1 MSVIRIQQQNPWWV
15 PIATGVLDKVLAPIV
30 TNAIEDQKQRNKNR
44 KENVYNAEVQKE
56 IDNIISGGQSD
67 GQVGSILQ
75 SGGLP
80 EPEGYNDN
88 PWAQAFH
95 KTNSPLANF
104 DNNTA
109 GITPFTAFSGSA
121 QQRRTPTM
129 AEIAQVYNQVRGN
142 PRFSGVNPEF
152 IDNSMKNAITMA
164 EAQRVLDARN
174 GYVKQY
180 GDAQNWDERMNIL
193 TQANIDGIANDN
205 LYKTA
210 TDYAKFRQPS
220 KQPYT
225 QNTGATTRYG
235 SFDPTTGTWTQAG
248 EYTNTLTPQQVMAGE
263 QWNRTHEASRIDAD
277 RNYNA
282 NRIDADRKYE
292 LDKKGIPTITTY
304 PDGRRIATYRDG
316 SEIELTPGVVGLSL
330 VEAQKVQGLET
341 RRKEL
346 AQQLNI
352 LAGALEKATTKEQH
366 DAIVNEMNKVRGQIN
381 EVDNEINSMYEAK
394 LNPRQKA
401 TIGLGTGSDIGWNM
415 VGGQG
420 NWSISSEYGKMRTQ
434 PDGSKKAHLGRDY
447 AITKGSEILA
457 PDIGTHLKVINVSK
471 QADGYGNYATLRGQ
485 INGHTVQF
493 LIAHMQDGVNVK
505 QGDTLYAG
513 DLIGFVG
520 NTGNARGKNG
530 GYHMHL
536 ECRVDGKLVDPA
548 KVQDMITSFIPTQT
562 TATTMGQQPPKQPQ
576 AQPAGNTSNGTQPEA
591 TTNAQPAQAQET
603 EANLNTNV
611 SLMPPPL
618 NGDPQTI
625 TNTPAGAPVANN
637 HNGVWDTISNLVG
650 ASAAEA
656 NELPQQ
662 RSLSTFPSSDNPFS
676 DRISN
681 TEWQQGLQRAETEK
695 TNGRLALKPTNPF
708 PDRLS
713 DFEWQTA
720 WQTAQADKSAMD
732 AEDNS
737 EAQRTGMRNLV
748 YRMPKNPIPNKI
760 SNAEWTNVWHNAD
773 FELSGKQWEY
783 EERFPNNPFPDKI
796 TSQEWANA
804 WMNRPGNIKLL
815 GMDAENQTAQEEP
828 HSDYNPM
835 DIDPTPTSG
844 GRAKV
849 RQRSAKAPVQKPLQ
863 LDSKGRTNYAAL
875 KDTIDTAA
883 SNNGIDPELIQ
894 AIIKIESDWKPN
906 ARSNK
911 GAKGLMQLMPKTA
924 KGLGVRNAYDAA
936 QNINGGSKYIAN
948 LIKRYNGDIS
958 KALMAYNCGPGNV
971 NKGKI
976 PTAAKNY
983 ARNVMGIYNRLKANG
998 SPQPAQNTTLMPP
1011 TSADNY
1017 STVPPQFNASTLP
1030 QSSMPPQQFGTLSG
1044 ENISWVNRS
1053 TNQPMFT
1060 HEGNLF
1066 TDNVYNDWAQQAD
1079 AGKFIDRAIYNREDL
1094 DKWLDRIGMHRV
1106 HPAEDRALARLNSS
1120 RPHANLPNNLDVY
1133 DADIAPE
1140 PQTPQN
1146 TPAHYPAPSFT
1157 DDINHTRPEDL
1168 QDMLNDLNG
1177 LARGEYQGWSSTFH
1191 RIFGSPAQ
1199 SLGRY

>member
-1 MSVIRIQQQNPWWV
+1 MSLRVIRSPEPQTPWWQ
-15 PIATGVLDKVLAPIV
+15 PIATGVFDKVLVPMLS
-30 TNAIEDQKQRNKNR
+30 NAIEDQRQRDKNR
-44 KENVYNAEVQKE
+44 KQNVYNSEVQKAL
-56 IDNIISGGQSD
+56 DNVISGGQS
-67 GQVGSILQ
+67 
-75 SGGLP
+75 GGLLQNGGQP
-80 EPEGYNDN
+80 APEGYNDN

-95 KTNSPLANF
+95 KNNSPLVDF
-104 DNNTA
+104 DTNTA
-109 GITPFTAFSGSA
+109 GVTPFTALSGTA

-129 AEIAQVYNQVRGN
+129 AEISQVYNQMRCN
-142 PRFSGVNPEF
+142 PRFSGVSPEF

-164 EAQRVLDARN
+164 EAQRIQDARN
-174 GYVKQY
+174 NYIKQY
-180 GDAQNWDERMNIL
+180 GDAKDWDSRMDIL

-205 LYKTA
+205 LYRNA

-225 QNTGATTRYG
+225 QNTGGTTRYG
-235 SFDPTTGTWTQAG
+235 SFDPATGTWTQAG
-248 EYTNTLTPQQVMAGE
+248 EYTNTLTPEQVQAGE
-263 QWNRTHEASRIDAD
+263 KWNKTHEASRIDAD

-282 NRIDADRKYE
+282 SRIDADRKYE
-292 LDKKGIPTITTY
+292 LDKKGTPTITTY

-316 SEIELTPGVVGLSL
+316 SEIELTPGVAGLSP
-330 VEAQKVQGLET
+330 VEAQKVKSLEEKRNELFKHKDTIAQGL
-341 RRKEL
+341 K
-346 AQQLNI
+346 N
-352 LAGALEKATTKEQH
+352 ATTQAQH
-366 DAIVNEMNKVRGQIN
+366 DAIVAQMDKVQAQI
-381 EVDNEINSMYEAK
+381 DKLDDEINSMYEAK
-394 LNPRQKA
+394 LNPRKKA

-420 NWSISSEYGKMRTQ
+420 NWTISSEYGKERTKA
-434 PDGSKKAHLGRDY
+434 DGTKYPHKGRDY

-457 PDIGTHLKVINVSK
+457 PDIGTPLKVINVSK

-493 LIAHMQDGVNVK
+493 TIAHMQDGVNVK

-520 NTGNARGKNG
+520 NTGNSRGKNG

-536 ECRVDGKLVDPA
+536 ECRVDNKLVDPA
-548 KVQDMITSFIPTQT
+548 KVQNIVASFSPTQT
-562 TATTMGQQPPKQPQ
+562 TATTMGQQPPQQPQ

-611 SLMPPPL
+611 SLLPPPL

-625 TNTPAGAPVANN
+625 TTTPAGAPVANN

-713 DFEWQTA
+713 DLEWQTA

-748 YRMPKNPIPNKI
+748 YRMPKNPIPDRI

-849 RQRSAKAPVQKPLQ
+849 RQRSAKAPTQQPLQ
-863 LDSKGRTNYAAL
+863 LDSKGRTNYSAL

-911 GAKGLMQLMPKTA
+911 GAKGLMQLMPATA

-936 QNINGGSKYIAN
+936 QNINGGSKYIAD
-948 LIKRYNGDIS
+948 LIKRYNGDVS

-971 NKGKI
+971 NRGRI
-976 PTAAKNY
+976 PNVSKQY

-998 SPQPAQNTTLMPP
+998 APQPAQNTTLMPP

-1017 STVPPQFNASTLP
+1017 SAVAPQFNTSAQP
-1030 QSSMPPQQFGTLSG
+1030 QSLLPLQQLNTLGG
-1044 ENISWVNRS
+1044 ESISWVNGS

-1060 HEGNLF
+1060 HEGDLF
-1066 TDNVYNDWAQQAD
+1066 TDRLYNEWAQQAD
-1079 AGKFIDRAIYNREDL
+1079 AGKFFDRAIYNREDL
-1094 DKWLDRIGMHRV
+1094 DKWLDSIGMHRV
-1106 HPAEDRALARLNSS
+1106 RPSVDRALSRLNSS
-1120 RPHANLPNNLDVY
+1120 RPQTNLQNNLDVY
-1133 DADIAPE
+1133 DADIAPL

-1157 DDINHTRPEDL
+1157 DDLNHTRPEDL
-1168 QDMLNDLNG
+1168 QDMLDDLNG
-1177 LARGEYQGWSSTFH
+1177 LARGEYQGWSSAFH
-1191 RIFGSPAQ
+1191 RIFGSPTQ
-1199 SLGRY
+1199 RFGRY